1 MFNDFIEE
9 LKKVLIELGVEDI
22 ERYVD
27 DFTARF
33 NVLRAA
39 GKSEFESVLALGDP
53 VANAY
58 AIAGRDYSADEQI
71 ANNLL
76 NSEENSGSSVDSV
89 SLDKKTVA
97 IAVHKPLTNGEKVF
111 YGVLVA
117 IAAVLIIAF
126 VFVTALIGII
136 SIGYVFLAWFDF
148 TGYNRIIV
156 FGFAIAGLFLFAI
169 FAVIAAAIIYKI
181 YRFTADNL
189 IVKKVASE

>member
-9 LKKVLIELGVEDI
+9 LKKVLNDLGVDDI
-22 ERYVD
+22 DRYVE

-58 AIAGRDYSADEQI
+58 AIAGRDYTADEQI

-76 NSEENSGSSVDSV
+76 NSEENGANTNEPITSTS
-89 SLDKKTVA
+89 TNFA
-97 IAVHKPLTNGEKVF
+97 IHKPLTKGEKIF
-111 YGVLVA
+111 YGVLIA
-117 IAAVLIIAF
+117 IAAVLILAF
-126 VFVTALIGII
+126 VFVTALVGIV
-136 SIGYVFLAWFDF
+136 SIGYIFLAWFDF
-148 TGYNRIIV
+148 IGINRVIV
-156 FGFAIAGLFLFAI
+156 FGFAIAGLLIFTI
-169 FAVIAAAIIYKI
+169 FAVMAAAIIYKI

-189 IVKKVASE
+189 IIKQAATK